1 MIRFTI
7 TAVPA
12 SPVRGGYASGRY
24 DDSPD
29 EGRCLPI
36 RSPGGYSGFVPG
48 AAQCGGCQGPYGVGH
63 GAGARGWGRWPRC
76 CGVTEASPEKN
87 GKRRENIPPL
97 PLRLRMT
104 EPEPG
109 TFFRAGAGGHSR
121 QVFLLEGE
129 WFLLMPPYLPGA
141 WLSGIFRRV
150 QGLEEVPMVSGVQQR
165 VQDGDKTNGR
175 KFCHS

>member
-1 MIRFTI
+1 MLRFLM
-7 TAVPA
+7 
-12 SPVRGGYASGRY
+12 SRLRLSGE
-24 DDSPD
+24 DM
-29 EGRCLPI
+29 L
-36 RSPGGYSGFVPG
+36 PGGTTTPLMKAVASRSAPLADILVSCRELLN
-48 AAQCGGCQGPYGVGH
+48 AVD
-63 GAGARGWGRWPRC
+63 ARGRTALDMALERGDGEMAALLRRH
-76 CGVTEASPEKN
+76 GGITGEER
-87 GKRRENIPPL
+87 KRRENIPPL

>member
-1 MIRFTI
+1 M
-7 TAVPA
+7 
-12 SPVRGGYASGRY
+12 
-24 DDSPD
+24 
-29 EGRCLPI
+29 
-36 RSPGGYSGFVPG
+36 
-48 AAQCGGCQGPYGVGH
+48 
-63 GAGARGWGRWPRC
+63 GRWPRC